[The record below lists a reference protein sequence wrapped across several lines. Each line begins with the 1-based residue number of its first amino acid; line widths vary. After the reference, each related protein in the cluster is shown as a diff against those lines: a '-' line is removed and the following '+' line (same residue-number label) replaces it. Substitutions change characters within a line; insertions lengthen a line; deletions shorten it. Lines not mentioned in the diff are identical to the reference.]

1 MRGWGDGPE
10 EVAFVVLPPP
20 GRQAFSDLLPRMA
33 RLEVVQLL
41 NAGVDWVPTLPAGV
55 RLCNGSGVHDGP
67 VAEWVVAVILAME
80 KRLPHFVDRQREGR
94 WDATANLAF
103 ADGVPARDV
112 SGARVLIVGHGSIG
126 RAVAVRLAAFG
137 ADVTGVARRERADTR
152 PLPEL
157 PDLLPDADVVVL
169 LAPATDETRGLVDA
183 AFLDRMKDGALLV
196 NAARGSLV
204 DTDALTAAA
213 RAGRV
218 RAALDATDPEP
229 LPDGHPLWSTPGIL
243 VTPHVAGSSAHW
255 QDRAYA
261 LVGDQLRRWAAG
273 EPLRNVRDAGY

>member
-41 NAGVDWVPTLPAGV
+41 NAGVDWVPALPAGV